1 MSLYGMMRTGVSGM
15 NAQANKLSTV
25 ADNIANA
32 NTTGYKK
39 FETLF
44 STQVVNE
51 SGGTY
56 YSGGVTATAR
66 QMVTQ
71 QGVLEFTNSS
81 SDLAITGNGFFV
93 VQDTAGTPQLTRAGS
108 FVANSEGELV
118 NAAGFTL
125 MGYSFENGIPSTVAN
140 GFEGLEAV
148 QISDTELLADASTAA
163 TFVANLPSDAA
174 IVTGT
179 TAGGNIAASEFTSK
193 TSIVAYDNL
202 GGRKLLDV
210 YFTKT
215 ADNTWEVAVFDQADA
230 SPTTSFPY
238 ASAPLVTD
246 TLTFDPTSGNLAG
259 GSPTSLTFTVPDG
272 ASLTVDMP
280 DVTQLATDFIVA
292 EVTMDGN
299 PPASIERVE
308 ISADGTVYGAYTDG
322 STRAMFRIPIAS
334 VVSPDQLESRTGN
347 VFLTTPDSGDVQ
359 IGFANEAGNGG
370 VVSGALEASTVD
382 IAAELT
388 MMIEAQRTYTANSKV
403 FQTASELTEVV
414 IGLKR

>member
-15 NAQANKLSTV
+15 DAQANRLSTV

-44 STQVVNE
+44 STQVVNQTAG
-51 SGGTY
+51 SY
-56 YSGGVTATAR
+56 YSGGVNATAR
-66 QMVTQ
+66 QMVSQ
-71 QGVLEFTNSS
+71 QGVLEFTNSG
-81 SDLAITGNGFFV
+81 SDLAISGNGFFV
-93 VQDTAGTPQLTRAGS
+93 VQDASGVPQLTRAGS
-108 FVANSEGELV
+108 FVANAEGELI

-140 GFEGLEAV
+140 GFEGLEPV
-148 QISDTELLADASTAA
+148 QISDTELLAEASTAS
-163 TFVANLPSDAA
+163 TLTANLPSDAV

-179 TAGGNIAASEFTSK
+179 TAAGNLATSEYTSK
-193 TSIVAYDNL
+193 TSIVAYDSL

-215 ADNTWEVAVFDQADA
+215 ADETWEVAVFDQADA
-230 SPTTSFPY
+230 TADTSFPY
-238 ASAPLVTD
+238 ASLPLTTQ
-246 TLTFDPTSGNLAG
+246 TLTFDPTNGQLDGA
-259 GSPTSLTFTVPDG
+259 SPIDFTFTVPDG
-272 ASLTVDMP
+272 VALTVNVEDMS
-280 DVTQLATDFIVA
+280 QLATDFIVS

-308 ISADGTVYGAYTDG
+308 FSADGTVYGAYTDG
-322 STRAMFRIPIAS
+322 STRAMFRIPIAD
-334 VVSPDQLESRTGN
+334 VVSPDQLQSKTGN
-347 VFLTTPDSGDVQ
+347 VFVTTAMSGDVQ
-359 IGFANEAGNGG
+359 IGFANEGSNGG